1 MADETRSAPISYR
14 IRPSLKAE
22 LERLAADDRRSLS
35 QYIELVLETHVEAKR
50 KEGKRR

>member
-22 LERLAADDRRSLS
+22 LERLAADDRRPLS
-35 QYIELVLETHVEAKR
+35 QYIELVLEEHVAATKKR
-50 KEGKRR
+50 GKK